1 MRRLMNHQS
10 LAFKRSDLCFWQS
23 GDRDDCFRSSY
34 EMGSG
39 IVRYAN
45 VFLPLRRY
53 LRTKRCYYSWP
64 CWQKLLFVSMEIDPL
79 ASLMCQNR

>member
-1 MRRLMNHQS
+1 MWRLMNHQS
-10 LAFKRSDLCFWQS
+10 LAFTRSDLCFWQS
-23 GDRDDCFRSSY
+23 GDGDGDDRIRSSY

-53 LRTKRCYYSWP
+53 LRTKGCYYS
-64 CWQKLLFVSMEIDPL
+64 
-79 ASLMCQNR
+79 